1 MNAGTTVAASILCV
15 AAMAGCSHGGGTLP
29 DSVTGAWEQAF
40 TRHDLAGCV
49 ALFTDDAEILP
60 QHGPKVAGKKAIEA
74 FLEDSMSQRVSYDTD
89 TQMTIVR
96 DDLAVEE
103 GRYVVRNV
111 RRGLDVEEG
120 KYLHVWRRVGTD
132 WKLYRMIYNTDVE
145 PRTEVSVEQ
154 AKEDG

>member
-1 MNAGTTVAASILCV
+1 MNASTTVAASILCV
-15 AAMAGCSHGGGTLP
+15 AAMAGCSRGGTLP

-60 QHGPKVAGKKAIEA
+60 QHGPKVSGKKDIEA
-74 FLEDSMSQRVSYDTD
+74 FLQDSMNQRVSYDTD

-103 GRYVVRNV
+103 VVTSSATCAVAWTSKRESTCTC
-111 RRGLDVEEG
+111 GDAWATTG
-120 KYLHVWRRVGTD
+120 SST
-132 WKLYRMIYNTDVE
+132 
-145 PRTEVSVEQ
+145 
-154 AKEDG
+154 A